1 MATSEAA
8 RERTW
13 ARTRR
18 RLEVGLSPRRPRSPW
33 RARAK
38 TRLAYL
44 EVQLRREQAKPP
56 SDDREALIKGTAVHL
71 GNACSAADESF
82 GWRRLWSSST
92 AQEGVWSNLRSAEV
106 LLFQLASDA
115 EVAGRA
121 SEVMALVKRHLD
133 KDDPQRVS
141 LVQRIRHIVSG
152 EMTLPDRELLTRAL
166 DSAYTALDAELA
178 RVRSLRNIL
187 WTATFVVL
195 AGVAGLAVYGWFH
208 PQSLSLCFAPQFGP
222 VGAGGMDIVCPSKD
236 YSNEPAGS
244 VPSGFAQPRDI
255 LTVEIAGL
263 AGAAFTVIASLR
275 RIRGTSAPY
284 MLPLASAVLK
294 FPTGALS
301 AFLGVLLIRGA
312 FVPGL
317 SDLDSRAQVL
327 AWAAAF
333 GAAQHLVTRLVDD
346 RAQMTL
352 SEVGRPTDSAVDPE
366 NTAVM
371 EGSAHEEAWTN
382 GTPAARDGGGEG
394 AHGGPVREA
403 PPEQP
408 EPGRGRPASAGQSGE
423 VSRA

>member
-1 MATSEAA
+1 MATSVAA
-8 RERTW
+8 RGSPW

-18 RLEVGLSPRRPRSPW
+18 RLEAGLRPRPPRSPW

-44 EVQLRREQAKPP
+44 EVQLKREEAKPP
-56 SDDREALIKGTAVHL
+56 SADRKALLRGMESQL
-71 GNACSAADESF
+71 GRARAAAEETF
-82 GWRRLWSSST
+82 GWRRLWSGST
-92 AQEGVWSNLRSAEV
+92 AQEGVWSNLRSADV
-106 LLFQLASDA
+106 LLLQLVSDQEA
-115 EVAGRA
+115 AGRA
-121 SEVMALVKRHLD
+121 SEVMALVKRHLG
-133 KDDPQRVS
+133 KDDPQRVR
-141 LVQRIRHIVSG
+141 LARRIRPILSG
-152 EMTLPDRELLTRAL
+152 GMAPSDRELLVRAL

-195 AGVAGLAVYGWFH
+195 LGVAGLAVYGWFF
-208 PQSLSLCFAPQFGP
+208 PQSLSLCFAPQPGP
-222 VGAGGMDIVCPSKD
+222 GGGNLVDFVCPSKD
-236 YSNEPAGS
+236 FRGLPADTVPSSLAGS
-244 VPSGFAQPRDI
+244 RDI
-255 LTVEIAGL
+255 LTVEVAGL

-275 RIRGTSAPY
+275 HIRGTSTPY

-327 AWAAAF
+327 AWAAVF

-352 SEVGRPTDSAVDPE
+352 SEVGKPTDSVVDPE
-366 NTAVM
+366 NAAVM
-371 EGSAHEEAWTN
+371 EAAGN
-382 GTPAARDGGGEG
+382 GGVERTGGG
-394 AHGGPVREA
+394 RDQEA
-403 PPEQP
+403 PVEQP
-408 EPGRGRPASAGQSGE
+408 AGSPP
-423 VSRA
+423 R

>member
-1 MATSEAA
+1 MATSVAA
-8 RERTW
+8 RGSPW

-18 RLEVGLSPRRPRSPW
+18 RLEAGLRPRPPRSPW

-44 EVQLRREQAKPP
+44 EVQLKREEAKPP
-56 SDDREALIKGTAVHL
+56 SADRKALLQGMESHL
-71 GNACSAADESF
+71 GQARAAAEETF
-82 GWRRLWSSST
+82 GWRRLWSGST
-92 AQEGVWSNLRSAEV
+92 AQEGVWSNLRSADV
-106 LLFQLASDA
+106 LLLQLVSDQEA
-115 EVAGRA
+115 AGRA

-133 KDDPQRVS
+133 KDDPQRVR
-141 LVQRIRHIVSG
+141 LAQRIRPIVSG
-152 EMTLPDRELLTRAL
+152 ELAPTDRELLVCAL

-187 WTATFVVL
+187 WTATFVVFL
-195 AGVAGLAVYGWFH
+195 GVAGLAVYGWFF
-208 PQSLSLCFAPQFGP
+208 PQSLSLCFAPKLGP
-222 VGAGGMDIVCPSKD
+222 GGGNLIDIVCPSKD
-236 YSNEPAGS
+236 FRGLSADT
-244 VPSGFAQPRDI
+244 VPSSRAEPWDI
-255 LTVEIAGL
+255 LTVEVAGL

-275 RIRGTSAPY
+275 HIRGTSTPY

-327 AWAAAF
+327 AWAAVF

-352 SEVGRPTDSAVDPE
+352 SEVGKPTDLVIDPE
-366 NTAVM
+366 NAAVM
-371 EGSAHEEAWTN
+371 EATGS
-382 GTPAARDGGGEG
+382 GGGE
-394 AHGGPVREA
+394 HT
-403 PPEQP
+403 
-408 EPGRGRPASAGQSGE
+408 GRGRGQGAPAEQPAGSPP
-423 VSRA
+423 R